1 MNNQKGFTL
10 IELMVT
16 LTVLGIV
23 LAWAIPS
30 FNTILSNNRLETAA
44 HELHGALQLARSEA
58 VKRREGVRLC
68 ALVDGDMDE
77 CATDADWSEGWLMV
91 AGDEVLRVWQMTG
104 DLDID
109 GPADGITFGSSGM
122 SGAAA
127 DFAVA
132 GAACVGDQ
140 KRELKVSPVGQVTL
154 RRGEC

>member
-16 LTVLGIV
+16 LTVLGVV

-30 FNTILSNNRLETAA
+30 FSTILSNNRLETATN
-44 HELHGALQLARSEA
+44 ELHGALQLARSEA
-58 VKRREGVRLC
+58 VKRREGVQLC
-68 ALVDGDMDE
+68 ALVDGDVDG

-104 DLDID
+104 DLEVD

-122 SGAAA
+122 SGTAT
-127 DFAVA
+127 DFVVA
-132 GAACVGDQ
+132 GAGCVSDQ
-140 KRELKVSPVGQVTL
+140 KRELRVSPVGQVTL
-154 RRGEC
+154 RRAEC